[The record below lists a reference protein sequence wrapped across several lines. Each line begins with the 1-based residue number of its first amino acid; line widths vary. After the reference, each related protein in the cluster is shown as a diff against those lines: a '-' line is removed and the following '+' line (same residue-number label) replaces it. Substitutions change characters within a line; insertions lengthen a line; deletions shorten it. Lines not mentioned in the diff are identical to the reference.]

1 MTYKVTRHIGGI
13 FAMPLFLFS
22 VALNASDMGFW
33 GEVWRAAKSHPE
45 FSSFKAAND
54 AAAVNLE
61 IEKSRRYP
69 VISGVLARQDGESSL
84 VNTPSAWQTGLQLK
98 YSLYDN
104 YRQDARD
111 EIAESEGRFEQL
123 TAAERLEQ
131 IMSDLAFAYL
141 DMWHADAVQTEID
154 QAYNRVESLLNKMK
168 DQRVKA
174 EFSAIDR
181 APLEQYLL
189 ELESLQLDMAMLKQR
204 AQNQWLLSGAGLPS
218 ETYFPALPHIEKAD
232 NASLARLRHEVAIE
246 AGRQRLAEQEEGL
259 SIDLSASHLWR
270 QYDGAGSLSNHTIW
284 SVSANMPLFDGG
296 VQQSIIK
303 RHTLRK
309 AAKESALYV
318 AKAQNDN
325 ELATLQ
331 QWLANKEQLNQ
342 NARAQCQKLASDL
355 QQLEQL
361 FSKSRAQL
369 EDVFAASRLADQC
382 QIGLLSK
389 ELEKWQGVVRMAALS
404 GGMMAYIEEEL

>member
-1 MTYKVTRHIGGI
+1 MIYKVKRYVGGI
-13 FAMPLFLFS
+13 LTMPLFLFS

-33 GEVWRAAKSHPE
+33 GEVWRAAKTHPE
-45 FSSFKAAND
+45 FSSFKAANN
-54 AAAVNLE
+54 AASVNLE

-104 YRQDARD
+104 HRQDARD

-131 IMSDLAFAYL
+131 IMTDLAFAYL
-141 DMWHADAVQTEID
+141 DIWHADAVQDEID
-154 QAYNRVESLLNKMK
+154 QAFKRVQALLKKMK
-168 DQRVKA
+168 SENVKA

-189 ELESLQLDMAMLKQR
+189 ELESLQLDMTMIRQR
-204 AQNQWLLSGAGLPS
+204 AQNTWLLSGAGLPA
-218 ETYFPALPHIEKAD
+218 ETYFPAMPHSDKAG

-270 QYDGAGSLSNHTIW
+270 QYDGASGLSNHTIW

-309 AAKESALYV
+309 AAKESELFV

-325 ELATLQ
+325 ELATLK
-331 QWLANKEQLNQ
+331 QWLASKEQLNQ
-342 NARAQCQKLASDL
+342 NALAQCQKLTSDL
-355 QQLEQL
+355 QHLEQL

-369 EDVFAASRLADQC
+369 EDVFSTSRMADQC
-382 QIGLLSK
+382 QIELLSK
-389 ELEKWQGVVRMAALS
+389 ELEKWQVVVRMAVLS
-404 GGMMAYIEEEL
+404 GGMMSYIEEEL